1 MTWTGRKMPD
11 YQGGGVSRPKP
22 LGRTRDVS
30 PKIGE
35 IWSLDAAKV
44 HAALGA
50 AFASGCAILISPT
63 SDGGAL
69 SVTLYAGEQRHRAY
83 CSSSSEL
90 QEALDAVTDVAEA
103 HTMGGP
109 SKTQNGPL
117 RAR

>member
-1 MTWTGRKMPD
+1 MPD
-11 YQGGGVSRPKP
+11 YPQSGQSRPKQ

-30 PKIGE
+30 PRVGE
-35 IWSLDAAKV
+35 IWSIDASKV

-50 AFASGCAILISPT
+50 AFAAGCAVLISPT

-90 QEALDAVTDVAEA
+90 QDALDAVGDVAEA
-103 HTMGGP
+103 HLMGGP
-109 SKTQNGPL
+109 AKQQNGPL